1 VDIRTSDPALQQ
13 VSRGRRPGALDSE
26 HLFVQNGEHMFGRI
40 LILAAVGILLWA
52 AFARSSDASGPERS
66 YVVQPYD
73 TLWSIASAGYA
84 DPRQG
89 VWEIKHRNGL
99 NGATIVPGQVLVLP

>member
-1 VDIRTSDPALQQ
+1 LDICTSSPALQQ
-13 VSRGRRPGALDSE
+13 VSPPRGPGALDSE
-26 HLFVQNGEHMFGRI
+26 HLFVHYGEHMFGRI
-40 LILAAVGILLWA
+40 LILAAVGILVWA

>member
-1 VDIRTSDPALQQ
+1 V
-13 VSRGRRPGALDSE
+13 
-26 HLFVQNGEHMFGRI
+26 FVQTGEHMFGRI
-40 LILAAVGILLWA
+40 LILAAVGILVWA
-52 AFARSSDASGPERS
+52 AFARSSDASGPEQR

-73 TLWSIASAGYA
+73 TLWSIASQGYA